1 MSKPSPIVAFMRA
14 RFEYVS
20 CMFKGHK
27 DEMPAKLKTDA
38 LQGILRQLTIIRS
51 VSVADGIVLGK
62 MLDDCPLSLDACDQI
77 RAAIQLKVDV
87 SGTGVFAMSQRK
99 QVHHHLEHYQTA
111 TDWAIYTDTSKNHD
125 VKLTQMATRMQ
136 QIYFTRPSEPCVA
149 SAVAI
154 ALCQDGPH
162 DPSYLLT
169 KVRRMKDIL
178 QALTKDMPK
187 VEAPERYPDT
197 VEEFE
202 RSWPALF
209 LATFADEKPAQC
221 PIAHSVMLVL
231 KATAPCRNTRNG
243 CQSVMP
249 QHTIFAASPRGHG
262 GAVQKLFNRSH
273 SDVDLPGF
281 AWCHERQPLP
291 MIPCQSLHIPAPIPA
306 PLLAVPAQQLALPAL
321 QLALLEPIAEGH
333 GHGSEMSPNKVE
345 AHETHDGEKLTGA
358 SISLSSMVDRW

>member
-1 MSKPSPIVAFMRA
+1 
-14 RFEYVS
+14 
-20 CMFKGHK
+20 MFKGHK

-51 VSVADGIVLGK
+51 VSVADGIVLRK

-77 RAAIQLKVDV
+77 REAIQLKIDV

-99 QVHHHLEHYQTA
+99 QVHNHLEHYQTA

-197 VEEFE
+197 VEELE

-209 LATFADEKPAQC
+209 LATFADEKLAQC

-231 KATAPCRNTRNG
+231 KATAPCRNKRNG
-243 CQSVMP
+243 YQSVMP
-249 QHTIFAASPRGHG
+249 QHDFRFIHPWPWWC
-262 GAVQKLFNRSH
+262 RSE
-273 SDVDLPGF
+273 VV
-281 AWCHERQPLP
+281 QPLALRRRP
-291 MIPCQSLHIPAPIPA
+291 SWVRV
-306 PLLAVPAQQLALPAL
+306 VP
-321 QLALLEPIAEGH
+321 
-333 GHGSEMSPNKVE
+333 
-345 AHETHDGEKLTGA
+345 
-358 SISLSSMVDRW
+358 

>member
-27 DEMPAKLKTDA
+27 AEMPAKLKTDA

-77 RAAIQLKVDV
+77 REAIQLKVDV

-99 QVHHHLEHYQTA
+99 QVHNHLEHYQTA

-162 DPSYLLT
+162 DPS
-169 KVRRMKDIL
+169 
-178 QALTKDMPK
+178 
-187 VEAPERYPDT
+187 
-197 VEEFE
+197 
-202 RSWPALF
+202 
-209 LATFADEKPAQC
+209 
-221 PIAHSVMLVL
+221 
-231 KATAPCRNTRNG
+231 
-243 CQSVMP
+243 
-249 QHTIFAASPRGHG
+249 
-262 GAVQKLFNRSH
+262 
-273 SDVDLPGF
+273 
-281 AWCHERQPLP
+281 
-291 MIPCQSLHIPAPIPA
+291 
-306 PLLAVPAQQLALPAL
+306 
-321 QLALLEPIAEGH
+321 
-333 GHGSEMSPNKVE
+333 
-345 AHETHDGEKLTGA
+345 
-358 SISLSSMVDRW
+358 